1 MVDCDDMGHFEG
13 YIKIKI
19 KELEDLEALAKE
31 YERKAQSLFDQGKK
45 IAADEMLKKRAK
57 LLKRIVKQKA
67 RFEKI

>member
-1 MVDCDDMGHFEG
+1 MGHFEG

-31 YERKAQSLFDQGKK
+31 YERKAQNLFDQGKK

-57 LLKRIVKQKA
+57 ILKRISKQKA

>member
-1 MVDCDDMGHFEG
+1 MGHFEG

-31 YERKAQSLFDQGKK
+31 YERKAQNLFDQGKK

-57 LLKRIVKQKA
+57 ILKRISKQKA
-67 RFEKI
+67 RFEKV

>member
-1 MVDCDDMGHFEG
+1 MAHFEE
-13 YIKIKI
+13 YSKIKI
-19 KELEDLEALAKE
+19 KELEDLEAIAKE

-57 LLKRIVKQKA
+57 ILKRISKQKT

>member
-1 MVDCDDMGHFEG
+1 MPHFEG

-31 YERKAQSLFDQGKK
+31 YERKAQNLFDQGKK

-57 LLKRIVKQKA
+57 ILKRISKQKA
-67 RFEKI
+67 RFEKL

>member
-1 MVDCDDMGHFEG
+1 MGHFEG

-31 YERKAQSLFDQGKK
+31 YERKAQNLFEQGKK

-57 LLKRIVKQKA
+57 ILKRISKQKA

>member
-1 MVDCDDMGHFEG
+1 MGHFEG

-31 YERKAQSLFDQGKK
+31 YERKAQNLFDQGKK

-57 LLKRIVKQKA
+57 ILKRISKQKA
-67 RFEKI
+67 RFENI